1 MGKIKDL
8 YIDSMNEVEQLN
20 ENELKEIVAE
30 KNMKLVAIKNVA
42 NKVISDLEIMITN
55 IENKGDSEEFRRI
68 LEELKNIKKI

>member
-1 MGKIKDL
+1 MGKTKEIF
-8 YIDSMNEVEQLN
+8 IDSMMETEGLNEEQL
-20 ENELKEIVAE
+20 KGVVAD